1 VTEAS
6 PGAPAARIRFY
17 TLPDSGGSARL
28 RYACLLTE
36 QAWLAGE
43 TVLVWL
49 ADAAAQAGFDDL
61 LWTFGDRA
69 FVPHELLAAAGNAPA
84 APVAL
89 YCGSALDDP
98 ALPARFTT
106 LLMLRDEA
114 QQGMLQFAQV
124 IEVVDAEPACRNAG
138 RARFRFY
145 RERGATPQHIEVT
158 Q

>member
-6 PGAPAARIRFY
+6 HSGPAAQIRFY
-17 TLPDSGGSARL
+17 TLKDASGTARL
-28 RYACLLTE
+28 RHACVLAE
-36 QAWLAGE
+36 QAWQAGE
-43 TVLVWL
+43 KVLVWL
-49 ADAAAQAGFDDL
+49 ADAAAQSTFDDL

-69 FVPHELLAAAGNAPA
+69 FVPHEPLTATTAAPIALFCGEDPHAAAAP
-84 APVAL
+84 
-89 YCGSALDDP
+89 GG
-98 ALPARFTT
+98 FTT

-114 QQGMLQFAQV
+114 SDSVLRFARI
-124 IEVVDAEPACRNAG
+124 IEVVDAEPACRHAG

>member
-1 VTEAS
+1 MSEAS
-6 PGAPAARIRFY
+6 HGAPARVRFY
-17 TLPDSGGSARL
+17 TLPDIGGTARL
-28 RYACLLTE
+28 RQACQLVE
-36 QAWLAGE
+36 EAWLGGE
-43 TVLVWL
+43 KVLVWL
-49 ADAAAQAGFDDL
+49 ADAAAQSSFDNL

-69 FVPHELLAAAGNAPA
+69 FVPHEILHAPGDTPA

-89 YCGSALDDP
+89 YCGGTLADAAL
-98 ALPARFTT
+98 ARGFTT

-114 QQGMLQFAQV
+114 EESMLRFAL
-124 IEVVDAEPACRNAG
+124 ILEVVDAEPACRNAG

>member
-6 PGAPAARIRFY
+6 PGAPAAQIRFY
-17 TLPDSGGSARL
+17 TLKEAGGTARL
-28 RYACLLTE
+28 RHACSLTE
-36 QAWLAGE
+36 QAWQAGE
-43 TVLVWL
+43 KVLVWL
-49 ADAAAQAGFDDL
+49 ENPAAQASFDDL

-69 FVPHELLAAAGNAPA
+69 FVPHEALGASTT

-89 YCGSALDDP
+89 YCGDDP
-98 ALPARFTT
+98 GGAGLPGGFTT
-106 LLMLRDEA
+106 LLMLRDA
-114 QQGMLQFAQV
+114 ASDSVLRFAHI